1 MMENLPIYF
10 EYIRANKSSL
20 IARIYGVF
28 QVEMEGIVPVN
39 LLLMANTIQNY
50 DQINTI
56 KKVYDLKGSLINRMV

>member
-56 KKVYDLKGSLINRMV
+56 KKVYDLKGSEINRMV